1 MSEALSMR
9 QVLSESRVLQQV
21 LRQVLS
27 LVEVRAMLHEIT
39 IIGNRKFKLDSHNFL
54 NDSGRD

>member
-39 IIGNRKFKLDSHNFL
+39 IIGNRKFKLDSQNFL